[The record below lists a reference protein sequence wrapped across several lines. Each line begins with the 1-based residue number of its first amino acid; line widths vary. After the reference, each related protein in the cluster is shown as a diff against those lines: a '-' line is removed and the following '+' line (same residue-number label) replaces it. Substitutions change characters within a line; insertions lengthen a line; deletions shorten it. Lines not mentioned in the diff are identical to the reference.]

1 MLAELEVFKRALM
14 GVFPL
19 HDDFFS
25 VLYARQTNSFGKR
38 LSSHWLTLSR
48 GLIQCYPNV
57 IAIIPPHFIQFG
69 LLLCPK
75 AVLPN
80 LLTADCDVEHRLLI
94 WPTEVLSQLNLAVNI
109 PSATCCTSQLMASS
123 KFSVIIRLL
132 WQKWRRWWSN
142 KRVNLDRTNQPCN
155 LLGWFLHCLAHHPG
169 TFSIVWPL
177 TELLFFSLV
186 SPRDPKW
193 DIDILARPVLG
204 LAFDAP
210 ECSA

>member
-1 MLAELEVFKRALM
+1 MLNTVC
-14 GVFPL
+14 
-19 HDDFFS
+19 
-25 VLYARQTNSFGKR
+25 SFGQQKSCHKSTLPSISPVPHVALR
-38 LSSHWLTLSR
+38 SSWL
-48 GLIQCYPNV
+48 
-57 IAIIPPHFIQFG
+57 PP
-69 LLLCPK
+69 
-75 AVLPN
+75 
-80 LLTADCDVEHRLLI
+80 
-94 WPTEVLSQLNLAVNI
+94 
-109 PSATCCTSQLMASS
+109 TSQRCFVSFDKS
-123 KFSVIIRLL
+123 EGGDDQTSV
-132 WQKWRRWWSN
+132 STP
-142 KRVNLDRTNQPCN
+142 VNLDRTNQPCN